1 MSESKPGVP
10 IQDPPEVTRS
20 LFWPAEQQLY
30 TGHRP
35 GLSFKKVPI
44 DLRHITC
51 PVHAFSTT
59 VTHSPLSQ
67 FFPPNPSGQSQLKE
81 PHRLTQV
88 PPFRHGLLLQK
99 CLFAEHPGT
108 SRGGEGGEA
117 HLIAS
122 SGFPHYFIKAE
133 NSWSIISRSW
143 QVLLSFPLL
152 CSFYFCF
159 FPLTVFHLNW
169 LFERT
174 DIILLTH

>member
-1 MSESKPGVP
+1 MCECLKVSQVFPFKTPLKSRVPYFDLLNSNFIPG
-10 IQDPPEVTRS
+10 RS
-20 LFWPAEQQLY
+20 LVSVLKSA
-30 TGHRP
+30 HRSASP
-35 GLSFKKVPI
+35 HVSRPHV
-44 DLRHITC
+44 
-51 PVHAFSTT
+51 STT

-99 CLFAEHPGT
+99 CLFAEHPGM
-108 SRGGEGGEA
+108 SRGEEGGEA

-133 NSWSIISRSW
+133 NSWSVISRSW
-143 QVLLSFPLL
+143 QALLSFPLL

-159 FPLTVFHLNW
+159 FPLPVFHLNW

-174 DIILLTH
+174 DII